1 MWYIVADHTYIIFKS
16 LCTRLAA
23 ACARWGGGG
32 HVCVPLRRK
41 EVHPRQRMKT
51 LHMMVNGITYHIRH
65 NIPHLQYSPPQL
77 NPRLNSLHRACMRD
91 GNVWLPP
98 LRLATKMTVVAF
110 FVTTQVSWSLPKN
123 SAKFKSPQRVSI
135 AISCYKIFKYN
146 AYMQYM

>member
-1 MWYIVADHTYIIFKS
+1 MPHLDVVYCGRPYIYYIQIIMHPFGS
-16 LCTRLAA
+16 GMRAVG
-23 ACARWGGGG
+23 GGGG

-41 EVHPRQRMKT
+41 EVNPRQRMKT
-51 LHMMVNGITYHIRH
+51 LHMMVNGIIYHIWH

-77 NPRLNSLHRACMRD
+77 NPTLNSLHRACMRD

-110 FVTTQVSWSLPKN
+110 FVTTQVSWSL
-123 SAKFKSPQRVSI
+123 RVSI